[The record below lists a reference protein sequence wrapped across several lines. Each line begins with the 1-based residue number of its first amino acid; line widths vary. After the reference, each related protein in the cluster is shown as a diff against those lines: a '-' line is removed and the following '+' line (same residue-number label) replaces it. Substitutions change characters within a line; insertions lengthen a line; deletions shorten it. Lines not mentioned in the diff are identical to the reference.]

1 MTVETS
7 HGPLEWLRE
16 AAAAGEVHTVRVSWA
31 DRLGTWRGKRLP
43 VDVFLGSPQRRIGF
57 CDGMIVVDVNCDV
70 IQETPFS
77 NFGTGYPDMYL
88 RPRLE
93 SLRRVGWSEGEA
105 FVFGTLERHG
115 GTPLGVS
122 PVNVLARVLERLG
135 ERGISV
141 GAGLTINGRL
151 MRAPGEPLSLLP
163 DGRGRDE
170 EPPGVLRLAAEGL
183 RRSGVALR
191 SLEAGRDG
199 SFRLALGQLPA
210 LDAAE
215 QAVLVKAALKE
226 VTRPRGLHAVFMTR
240 LPGVE
245 APSELGIELG
255 LAACGGLDT
264 GALWQQLTP
273 LRALLQPS
281 VNAFKSGP
289 PRRPSG
295 TLGADGL
302 SLRGLAA
309 SSEADPAT
317 ALAALGAAVGATLEG
332 AAGGERDQPEG
343 LDAAAIALAGCE
355 WARDWLGEEFL
366 DNAVPLL
373 RHEAAAFAAAVT
385 DWELGRYWS
394 AG

>member
-16 AAAAGEVHTVRVSWA
+16 AAAAGEVHTVRVSWS

-43 VDVFLGSPQRRIGF
+43 VDVFLGSPQRRVGF

-77 NFGTGYPDMYL
+77 NFETGYPDMHL

-93 SLRRVGWSEGEA
+93 SLRPVGWSEGEA
-105 FVFGTLERHG
+105 FVFGTLEGHG
-115 GTPLGVS
+115 GEPLGVA
-122 PVNVLARVLERLG
+122 PANVLARVLERLG
-135 ERGISV
+135 EGGIAVS
-141 GAGLTINGRL
+141 AGLTVSGRL
-151 MRAPGEPLSLLP
+151 MRGPGEPLPLLP
-163 DGRGRDE
+163 DGRGREE

-183 RRSGVALR
+183 RRSGVGLR
-191 SLEAGRDG
+191 SLEARPDG
-199 SFRLALGQLPA
+199 AFRLALEPLSAP
-210 LDAAE
+210 DAAE
-215 QAVLVKAALKE
+215 QAVLAKAALKE
-226 VTRPRGLHAVFMTR
+226 LTRPRGLHAVFMTR

-245 APSELGIELG
+245 AASELGIELE

-264 GALWQQLTP
+264 GALWQRLTP

-281 VNAFKSGP
+281 VNAFKAGP

-295 TLGADGL
+295 TLGEEGL

-309 SSEADPAT
+309 GSEADPAT
-317 ALAALGAAVGATLEG
+317 ALAAIGAAVGATLEG
-332 AAGGERDQPEG
+332 ASIEEQEQPEG
-343 LDAAAIALAGCE
+343 LDGAATALARCE
-355 WARDWLGEEFL
+355 WARDWLGAEFL

>member
-1 MTVETS
+1 VTVETS

-16 AAAAGEVHTVRVSWA
+16 AAAAGEVHTVRVSWV

-77 NFGTGYPDMYL
+77 NFETGYPDMYL

-93 SLRRVGWSEGEA
+93 SLRQVGWSEGEA
-105 FVFGTLERHG
+105 FVFGSLESHG
-115 GTPLGVS
+115 GEPLAVS
-122 PVNVLARVLERLG
+122 PANVLARVLGRLG
-135 ERGISV
+135 ESGIAV
-141 GAGLTINGRL
+141 AARLTVCGRL
-151 MRAPGEPLSLLP
+151 QRAPGEPVALLP

-170 EPPGVLRLAAEGL
+170 EPPGVLRQAAEGL

-191 SLEAGRDG
+191 SLEAQPDG
-199 SFRLALGQLPA
+199 AFRLALGPSPA
-210 LDAAE
+210 AAAAE
-215 QAVLVKAALKE
+215 QAVLAKAALKE

-245 APSELGIELG
+245 AASELGIELE
-255 LAACGGLDT
+255 LAGCGGLDT
-264 GALWQQLTP
+264 GALWQRLTP
-273 LRALLQPS
+273 LRSLLQPS
-281 VNAFKSGP
+281 VNAFKAGP

-295 TLGADGL
+295 ALGEDGL
-302 SLRGLAA
+302 TLRGLAA
-309 SSEADPAT
+309 ASEADAAT

-332 AAGGERDQPEG
+332 ADGGERAQPEG
-343 LDAAAIALAGCE
+343 LAGAATLLDECG
-355 WARDWLGEEFL
+355 WARDWLGEQFV

-373 RHEAAAFAAAVT
+373 RHEAAGFAAAVT
-385 DWELGRYWS
+385 DWELDRYWS